1 MIYSDPVRKDARNRG
16 YNYNVSY
23 KSYTPRKGG
32 SACRLIYFSS
42 SYMHSRGWQKGD
54 RIKIVFGKDVT
65 AVGFKRVEPHEESGT
80 VRSLT
85 QDNASTKACHLKM
98 VGDFNFP
105 FIRER
110 VELKILDD
118 QTDGFTFAVPSGHD
132 GETSQVESDSREP
145 DPMTEQ
151 LDSIEAAPVKSQTEI
166 DADEAEIL
174 AKLDDL

>member
-1 MIYSDPVRKDARNRG
+1 MKYSNPVRKDAINKG

-23 KSYTPRKGG
+23 RSYTPRKGG

-42 SYMHSRGWQKGD
+42 SYMHSRGWEKGD
-54 RIKIVFGKDVT
+54 RIKIVFCDDIT
-65 AVGFKRVEPHEESGT
+65 AVGFKRVQSHEESDT

-85 QDNASTKACHLKM
+85 QDNSATKACHLKM
-98 VGDFNFP
+98 VGDYNFP

-118 QTDGFTFAVPSGHD
+118 QTDGFTFAAPPGHN

-151 LDSIEAAPVKSQTEI
+151 LDSIEAEPAKSQVEV
-166 DADEAEIL
+166 DAEQAEL
-174 AKLDDL
+174 MAKIAHL